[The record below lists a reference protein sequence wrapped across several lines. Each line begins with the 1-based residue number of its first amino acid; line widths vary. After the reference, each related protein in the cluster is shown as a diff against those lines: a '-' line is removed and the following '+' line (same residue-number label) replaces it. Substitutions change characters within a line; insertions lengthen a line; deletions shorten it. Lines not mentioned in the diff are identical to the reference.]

1 MMSYH
6 EMAGQFTALPGQHT
20 TAHIARERWGVHA
33 LSENERQSLIAGMV
47 TVRNELGLQVRTNRP
62 EESVFWHNFRV
73 ADAVNLNN
81 VNHPQRALKTF
92 IAVGHDLCEDTR
104 KSPKPVQ
111 PQDYAALWHGTDGE
125 RQLIVD
131 VLKLKTDAAGL
142 EGDARRAA
150 QLQRVTEARAGKHG
164 EAGRIYVELMAA
176 DKGDNLAS
184 DVRDLAEQR
193 LTFKT
198 RREGLEY
205 VFKKIADDQIV
216 AALPIDQSIRQNF
229 RKTYENFMQAILLNG
244 FLPQEGAVVA
254 GNDER
259 MSQHMR
265 RALITGHST
274 QPSPSEVRHLT
285 NYAQGR
291 ALSMASDLGKLEGN
305 KVKFNNRDAGLEYAF
320 IVAAQTLTVRAAP
333 VPEEL
338 KQTVNHR
345 HDRIMTHLLYA
356 GSILPSLV
364 AAVEGDG
371 SSGSGTKPPAV
382 SSRPNRAARLTSLSR
397 LR

>member
-1 MMSYH
+1 
-6 EMAGQFTALPGQHT
+6 MAGQFVALPGQRT
-20 TAHIARERWGVHA
+20 AAHIARERWGVHA
-33 LSENERQSLIAGMV
+33 ADENERQSLIAGMV
-47 TVRNELGLQVRTNRP
+47 TVRNELGHQNRTNRP

-73 ADAVNLNN
+73 ADAVNMNN
-81 VNHPQRALKTF
+81 VGNPMRALKTF

-111 PQDYAALWHGTDGE
+111 PQDYARLWQGTDGE
-125 RQLIVD
+125 RDLVVD

-150 QLQRVTEARAGKHG
+150 QLQRVMEARAGKHG

-216 AALPIDQSIRQNF
+216 AALPVDQSIRQTF
-229 RKTYENFMQAILLNG
+229 RQTYQNFMQAVILHGL
-244 FLPQEGAVVA
+244 LPQAGAAVP

-259 MSQHMR
+259 LSQQLR
-265 RALITGHST
+265 RGLIAGHST
-274 QPSPSEVRHLT
+274 HPVPSEVRHLS

-291 ALSMASDLGKLEGN
+291 TLSMASDLGKLESG
-305 KVKFNNRDAGLEYAF
+305 KVKFGSRDAGLEYAF
-320 IVAAQTLTVRAAP
+320 IIAAQTLTVRAAP

-338 KQTVNHR
+338 KQVATNR

-356 GSILPSLV
+356 GSILPSLL
-364 AAVEGDG
+364 ASDGDTG
-371 SSGSGTKPPAV
+371 GGKPPVV

>member
-1 MMSYH
+1 MNMMSYH
-6 EMAGQFTALPGQHT
+6 EMAGQFVALPGQHT
-20 TAHIARERWGVHA
+20 AAHIARERWGVHA
-33 LSENERQSLIAGMV
+33 ASENERQSLVAGLV
-47 TVRNELGLQVRTNRP
+47 TVRNELGHQTRTNRP

-73 ADAVNLNN
+73 ADAVNLHN
-81 VNHPQRALKTF
+81 VNDPQRALKTF

-104 KSPKPVQ
+104 KSLKPVQ
-111 PQDYAALWHGTDGE
+111 PQDYARLWQGTGGE
-125 RQLIVD
+125 RDLIVD

-150 QLQRVTEARAGKHG
+150 QLQRVTEVRAGKHG

-205 VFKKIADDQIV
+205 VFKKVADDQIV
-216 AALPIDQSIRQNF
+216 AALPIELSIRQTF
-229 RKTYENFMQAILLNG
+229 RQTYEKFMQAILLNG
-244 FLPQEGAVVA
+244 FLPQAGAAVP

-259 MSQHMR
+259 LSQQMR
-265 RALITGHST
+265 RALIASHST
-274 QPSPSEVRHLT
+274 HPAPNEMRHLG
-285 NYAQGR
+285 NYAHGR
-291 ALSMASDLGKLEGN
+291 AITMESELKKLESDS
-305 KVKFNNRDAGLEYAF
+305 VKFHSRDAGLEYAF

-333 VPEEL
+333 VSNEI
-338 KQTVNHR
+338 KQIVDVR

-364 AAVEGDG
+364 ASTG
-371 SSGSGTKPPAV
+371 SDDDSGIKPPSV

>member
-6 EMAGQFTALPGQHT
+6 EMAGQFSALPGQAT
-20 TAHIARERWGVHA
+20 AAHIARERWGHA
-33 LSENERQSLIAGMV
+33 ASESERQSLIAGLV
-47 TVRNELGLQVRTNRP
+47 TVRNELGHQTRTNRP

-73 ADAVNLNN
+73 ADAVNQNN
-81 VNHPQRALKTF
+81 ADQPQRALKTF

-104 KSPKPVQ
+104 KNLQPVQ
-111 PQDYAALWHGTDGE
+111 PEAYARLWQGTSGE
-125 RQLIVD
+125 RDLIVD

-193 LTFKT
+193 LTFKN
-198 RREGLEY
+198 RHDGLEY

-216 AALPIDQSIRQNF
+216 AALPVDQSIRQTF
-229 RKTYENFMQAILLNG
+229 RQTYEKFMQAVVLNG
-244 FLPQEGAVVA
+244 FLPQAGAAVA

-265 RALITGHST
+265 RALVTGHST
-274 QPSPSEVRHLT
+274 RPNPVEVRHLT

-291 ALSMASDLGKLEGN
+291 AISMASDLEKLESGRA
-305 KVKFNNRDAGLEYAF
+305 KFHSRDAGLEYAF

-333 VPEEL
+333 VSEEI
-338 KQTVNHR
+338 KQVVNER

-364 AAVEGDG
+364 AGVEDD
-371 SSGSGTKPPAV
+371 STKPPVV
-382 SSRPNRAARLTSLSR
+382 SSRPNRAARLSSLTR